1 MDWRNWMDLRRFEW
15 QNGDLQMVSCQGH
28 RSFEAKWWKWK
39 FKRIA
44 TELRCCPLLKSTML
58 GVFGQGYPLYPQ
70 FHWALVGGEV
80 YGKCYEVLRQIA
92 MKLRTDSISIDLL
105 FFGKSSDPLGVLLVG
120 VSPCFILFYLFS
132 QKCILLLGAGSVGS
146 ETLLFCLVLLKISG
160 ARAGTLQ
167 RLEVI
172 HSWSLSIRTRTILAR
187 TAETRR
193 HASPHVLQMRSV
205 RCQFR

>member
-70 FHWALVGGEV
+70 FRWALVGGEV

-105 FFGKSSDPLGVLLVG
+105 FFRKIVRSSG
-120 VSPCFILFYLFS
+120 SPTSRGFTLFHP
-132 QKCILLLGAGSVGS
+132 I
-146 ETLLFCLVLLKISG
+146 
-160 ARAGTLQ
+160 
-167 RLEVI
+167 
-172 HSWSLSIRTRTILAR
+172 LSILAKVYSIAGGWQCWLWNVAILPGVI
-187 TAETRR
+187 ED
-193 HASPHVLQMRSV
+193 
-205 RCQFR
+205 